1 MQLGLFAFGATLPG
15 AHGVWS
21 CEAVEHDE
29 PSGQSV
35 HSLGFVRPVLLENV
49 PARHGSSAAL
59 AAVAHRATGLTATAP
74 VRHQAYYSQ
83 AA

>member
-1 MQLGLFAFGATLPG
+1 LPAAQSVQLGLFAFGATLPG

-49 PARHGSSAAL
+49 PAGHGSSADE
-59 AAVAHRATGLTATAP
+59 ATG
-74 VRHQAYYSQ
+74 Q
-83 AA
+83 